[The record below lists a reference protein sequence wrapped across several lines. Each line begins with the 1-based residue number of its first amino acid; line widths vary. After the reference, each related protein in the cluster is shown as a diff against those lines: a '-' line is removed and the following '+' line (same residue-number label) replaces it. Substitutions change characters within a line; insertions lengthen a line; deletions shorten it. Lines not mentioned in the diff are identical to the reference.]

1 MVDAWRSDPPQ
12 HISVK
17 QGNAYDK
24 YEILEE
30 IGTGAFGVVHRCIEK
45 STGRVFA
52 AKFVNA
58 YNAAEKETVCKEV
71 LSLFLITLY
80 PALVQVM
87 TMSELRHPSLIRCE

>member
-71 LSLFLITLY
+71 VLSLLLHYTLSGSGSGYDDVRIT
-80 PALVQVM
+80 A
-87 TMSELRHPSLIRCE
+87 SFAH

>member
-71 LSLFLITLY
+71 LSLLPHYTLSGSGSGYDDVRIT
-80 PALVQVM
+80 A
-87 TMSELRHPSLIRCE
+87 SFAH